1 MPAIMKGWMDRVLV
15 QGFAHNFPQGYD
27 DGLLKIQ
34 EYCIFVNP
42 KLLEATKM
50 SLEDIHMNT
59 QDLLQK
65 EELDAGGFG
74 MVSLCYHK
82 KYGLVVLKT
91 VYTGP
96 QRTEYN
102 ASLLEEGKIMRKLS
116 HDRVVKLLGI
126 ILEDGNYSLV
136 MEYVHK
142 GNLMKVL
149 KTSTIPLSVKGRF
162 ILEIIEGMLYLNEQS
177 LVHKDLKPENILVDD
192 DFHIKIADLGVACF
206 KNWSRLTK
214 EETSRQRKIKSN
226 SKSPSRS
233 AAGTLFYMAP
243 EHLLSVNTK
252 PVEKS
257 DVYSFGI
264 VLWAIFANKE
274 PYENAINET
283 HICFG
288 IMNGNRPNTEDIKDS
303 CPKEIIDLMKYC
315 WQQEPENRPT
325 FSEISQK
332 YKPFYCEQLE
342 KDVEDDLRK
351 IKKVYPGPTE
361 LVKRMQSLQIDSV
374 AESPNNGHAQ
384 TDQPNSLHSSQGL
397 MTGNVDEAMFAPFPA
412 NQPVESCETSFEA
425 SMGLERK
432 LQDEL
437 NYHKYGSRMDNS
449 ESQPVIYS
457 AEKREEERRRRVSFD
472 PFATPPAA
480 PQMCESY
487 LQAEST
493 RSKASPYSNMTNYS
507 HLQQPPPPA
516 AATPIWENVPYN
528 PNIMHGT
535 RPLDPIIGC
544 PEDLYGSNSAN
555 TFSLNKPPV
564 PESGLDQHP
573 QASTPLFPKSPNTET
588 GKMESNPFKKGN
600 FAYTPTTSVQHKMST
615 DEPAKYTIYNST
627 GIQIGAYNH
636 MEIEEQNLYVSSV
649 PVNTQNTYAHY
660 ENIGIFG
667 STSILSEKQLNLVR
681 ENLAKQWKHCARKL
695 GFSEPQI
702 DEIDHDYERDGL
714 KEKVYQMLQ
723 KWVMSEGYK
732 GPTVGKLARA
742 LYDCKRI
749 DLLNDLIK
757 MNQE

>member
-1 MPAIMKGWMDRVLV
+1 
-15 QGFAHNFPQGYD
+15 
-27 DGLLKIQ
+27 
-34 EYCIFVNP
+34 
-42 KLLEATKM
+42 M

-96 QRTEYN
+96 QRMEYN
-102 ASLLEEGKIMRKLS
+102 ASLLEEGRIMRKLS

-162 ILEIIEGMLYLNEQS
+162 ILEIIEGMLYLNEQG

-206 KNWSRLTK
+206 KSWSRLTK
-214 EETSRQRKIKSN
+214 EETSRQRKIKST
-226 SKSPSRS
+226 SKSTSRGT
-233 AAGTLFYMAP
+233 AGTLFYMAP

-288 IMNGNRPNTEDIKDS
+288 IMNGDRPNTEEIKNT
-303 CPKEIIDLMKYC
+303 CPKEIIDLMQQC
-315 WQQEPENRPT
+315 WQQEPKNRPT
-325 FSEISQK
+325 FAEISQT
-332 YKPFYCEQLE
+332 YKPFYHEQME
-342 KDVEDDLRK
+342 KIVEDDVRK
-351 IKKVYPGPTE
+351 IKKVYPGPSE

-374 AESPNNGHAQ
+374 AEPPNDEHAQ
-384 TDQPNSLHSSQGL
+384 TDQPNSLHSSPSL
-397 MTGNVDEAMFAPFPA
+397 MTGNVDEALFAPYPE
-412 NQPVESCETSFEA
+412 NQPVESCEIAFEA
-425 SMGLERK
+425 SLNLERK

-437 NYHKYGSRMDNS
+437 NYHNYGSRMDNS
-449 ESQPVIYS
+449 ESQPLVYS
-457 AEKREEERRRRVSFD
+457 AEKTEEERRRRVSFD
-472 PFATPPAA
+472 PFAKPFAA
-480 PQMCESY
+480 PQTNESY
-487 LQAEST
+487 LKAANT
-493 RSKASPYSNMTNYS
+493 GSKASPYSNMTNYK
-507 HLQQPPPPA
+507 HLQQPPLPTPTPSS
-516 AATPIWENVPYN
+516 AATPIWEQQPYN
-528 PNIMHGT
+528 PNVFGARSADLIT
-535 RPLDPIIGC
+535 GC
-544 PEDLYGSNSAN
+544 TEDLYGSSSAN

-564 PESGLDQHP
+564 PESGLHQQP
-573 QASTPLFPKSPNTET
+573 EAFTSWFPKSLNTEP

-600 FAYTPTTSVQHKMST
+600 FAYSSTIPVHHRINT
-615 DEPAKYTIYNST
+615 DENTKFTIYNSS
-627 GIQIGAYNH
+627 GIQIGAHNH
-636 MEIEEQNLYVSSV
+636 MEIEKQNLYISSV
-649 PVNTQNTYAHY
+649 PVDTQNSY
-660 ENIGIFG
+660 EYYDSTGIFD
-667 STSILSEKQLNLVR
+667 STSILSESNLNLVR

-695 GFSEPQI
+695 GFTEPQI

-732 GPTVGKLARA
+732 GPTVGKLAKA
-742 LYDCKRI
+742 LHGCKRI